1 VNISREFAISKSRQK
16 NDSGYVGKRSSF
28 GEVLISSG
36 DQAPQ
41 QRYQLASTNNANGG
55 IGVSYSNVVL
65 AGGLNPREGGTVQSN
80 YKAAF
85 DQGQKQV
92 PQNYARGLDFNAR
105 VKYDYNIVN
114 G

>member
-65 AGGLNPREGGTVQSN
+65 AGGIDPRVGLPIKSSYQ
-80 YKAAF
+80 
-85 DQGQKQV
+85 QGYGV
-92 PQNYARGLDFNAR
+92 GSSR
-105 VKYDYNIVN
+105 V
-114 G
+114 